1 MQWLLQ
7 LTFRNISLF
16 FLIFV
21 WKTRFMR
28 PAYSAACCVLIDN
41 SRYTANVCQDASLIL
56 CLLSQIPYFV
66 HNSQLT
72 QYETM

>member
-28 PAYSAACCVLIDN
+28 PAYSVACCVLIDN
-41 SRYTANVCQDASLIL
+41 SRYTANVCQDASLTHSLFALTNTIL
-56 CLLSQIPYFV
+56 C
-66 HNSQLT
+66 
-72 QYETM
+72 M